1 MTSIARFDIELP
13 TDLEK
18 RLRRKPIYF
27 DAGVA
32 MRMPPKEKGSIRTKT
47 QQYEM
52 KR

>member
-13 TDLEK
+13 TDLER

-32 MRMPPKEKGSIRTKT
+32 MRMPPKEKGASEQKLSNMR
-47 QQYEM
+47 
-52 KR
+52 